1 MSIWM
6 NKLISFFSKKV
17 IEESI
22 PDPTP
27 ALVEK
32 IHEEKKEKL
41 KKALKAHKS
50 TRAKKAKNENA

>member
-1 MSIWM
+1 MSIW
-6 NKLISFFSKKV
+6 KKF
-17 IEESI
+17 IGLFLKKALEESI

>member
-6 NKLISFFSKKV
+6 NKLIGFFSKKV
-17 IEESI
+17 IEEAVSVA
-22 PDPTP
+22 TP

-41 KKALKAHKS
+41 KKALKTHKS